1 MVSPE
6 MPTIGAADSYLPRG
20 KGGGAMNGF
29 IWPSQGVMTSGYGQR
44 WGRPHRG
51 IDIAAPIGTTIVAA
65 APGVISY
72 AGYNDGGF
80 GYLVEVD
87 HADGTMTRYA
97 HNDRILVSVGQ
108 QVSQG
113 EQISLMGSTGN
124 STGPHLHFE
133 IHPGGQGAVNP
144 MAYLPNNRG

>member
-1 MVSPE
+1 M
-6 MPTIGAADSYLPRG
+6 
-20 KGGGAMNGF
+20 
-29 IWPSQGVMTSGYGQR
+29 
-44 WGRPHRG
+44 
-51 IDIAAPIGTTIVAA
+51 AA

-108 QVSQG
+108 QVGQG